1 MRNISIL
8 IFLVLSTASCIRSK
22 KYHGDAGRE
31 VFNTVTVHN
40 EYQVS
45 IPKFMRSTTGLNDEA
60 SLQYQNR
67 FKEAYTIIIDETKQE
82 FVDVCKELDQ
92 YNEDLSLLQ
101 NYREIQLQA
110 FTSTIQVNHQS
121 GIRPLTIHG
130 LNAESVEIDGHVEGV
145 DEEIAYFLTFV
156 EGTENIYMIMAWTLK
171 SKKEEH
177 QKTFETIAQS
187 FELID

>member
-1 MRNISIL
+1 MQALNI
-8 IFLVLSTASCIRSK
+8 
-22 KYHGDAGRE
+22 
-31 VFNTVTVHN
+31 N
-40 EYQVS
+40 
-45 IPKFMRSTTGLNDEA
+45 
-60 SLQYQNR
+60 
-67 FKEAYTIIIDETKQE
+67 
-82 FVDVCKELDQ
+82 
-92 YNEDLSLLQ
+92 
-101 NYREIQLQA
+101 IQG
-110 FTSTIQVNHQS
+110 NHQS

>member
-22 KYHGDAGRE
+22 KDHDDAGRE
-31 VFNTVTVHN
+31 VFNTVTVYD

-60 SLQYQNR
+60 SLQYQNL
-67 FKEAYTIIIDETKQE
+67 FKEAYTIIIDEPKQE
-82 FVDVCKELDQ
+82 FVDVFKELDQ